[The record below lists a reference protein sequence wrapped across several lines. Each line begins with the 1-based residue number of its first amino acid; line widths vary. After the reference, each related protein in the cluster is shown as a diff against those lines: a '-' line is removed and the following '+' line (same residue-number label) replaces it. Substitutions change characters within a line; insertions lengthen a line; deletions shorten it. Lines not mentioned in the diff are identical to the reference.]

1 MESRRIINNDYG
13 IWGGKVNSIQ
23 QELADGINEVF
34 ERLLLSETYASL
46 DGGKASSVYTTIQI
60 VNGGGEGIMA
70 IIIQHRNDTAVNWT
84 AVNPILAEGEIGIE
98 NDTRLQKL
106 GTVSKLGMI

>member
-1 MESRRIINNDYG
+1 MALPIVNLNDRQARVGSDLNIYGQKINN
-13 IWGGKVNSIQ
+13 IQ

-60 VNGGGEGIMA
+60 VNGGKA
-70 IIIQHRNDTAVNWT
+70 
-84 AVNPILAEGEIGIE
+84 
-98 NDTRLQKL
+98 
-106 GTVSKLGMI
+106 